1 MTTRRV
7 TGQRAPVARVLR
19 QSGFSLVELMVAL
32 TLGLVIIGG
41 VISIFLA
48 NQQAF
53 RTTEGLNRLQE
64 NARISFELMARELR
78 QAGGN
83 PCGTRRVAN
92 VLRSGA
98 GDWATNW
105 AGGTIIGYDGN
116 SPTPMV
122 SPATPFGSG
131 TAQRVSDTD
140 AILVLGDALN
150 IGPGITAHDTT
161 VTPTTI
167 TLNAP
172 NAPVGN
178 NTIVLICDIDS
189 AVIAQVSSVTGTN
202 TINFDTTVPAAGTP
216 AVPGN
221 CTTSFGFPGGCT
233 TPVAKTFTDNSFVS
247 PLSSGLWYIGNN
259 DRGGQSLYRRG
270 RLSTDEIAEGVTDMQ
285 IEYLFQIRD
294 ATTNTVTLATDWAD
308 AAPATNWTVTPGT
321 PQAVALRIHLTLEA
335 SNAIGTNQAPIARE
349 MVYVV
354 NLRNRLE

>member
-1 MTTRRV
+1 
-7 TGQRAPVARVLR
+7 
-19 QSGFSLVELMVAL
+19 MVAL

-92 VLRSGA
+92 VLWSGA

-150 IGPGITAHDTT
+150 IGPGITAHNATI
-161 VTPTTI
+161 TPATI
-167 TLNAP
+167 TLNTA
-172 NAPVGN
+172 NTAVGA
-178 NTIVLICDIDS
+178 NTVVLICDIDS
-189 AVIAQVSSVTGTN
+189 VVIAQVSSVTGN
-202 TINFDTTVPAAGTP
+202 DTINFNATVPAPGTP
-216 AVPGN
+216 ETPGN

-233 TPVAKTFTDNSFVS
+233 TPVAKMFTNNGFVS

-259 DRGGQSLYRRG
+259 GRAGQSLYRRG
-270 RLSTDEIAEGVTDMQ
+270 RLATEEIAEGVTNMQ
-285 IEYLFQIRD
+285 IEYLFRTRD
-294 ATTNTVTLATDWAD
+294 ATSNAVTLAADWVD
-308 AAPATNWTVTPGT
+308 AAPATNWTAAPGT
-321 PQAVALRIHLTLEA
+321 PQAVALRIRLTLEA